1 VSIDLV
7 ALEMAVDMVF
17 QWQTFMWI
25 AIGVA
30 MGVAGGALP
39 GLTAATSMA
48 LFLPLAFKMPTAYA
62 LGLLI
67 GIYKGAVFGGSISAI
82 SFATPGTPEAAATVY
97 DGYKLMLQGKG
108 RKAILMALY
117 ASVTADFMSDLV
129 LIVVAPLL
137 AVVALAFGPS
147 EKVWLMILA
156 IALLSSLSG
165 SHLAKG
171 LLSAGIGFL
180 CATMGTDPVGMVQRF
195 TFGFWQL
202 QDGVHLIPLVVGL
215 FAMGRMLEEAMHHF
229 KMKEKTEGLKERI
242 QEIFSKRSE
251 GLTWKE
257 YKSCW
262 KEMSIGFGL
271 GSFVGALPGLG
282 STVGAFLSYS
292 VAKQFQPHK
301 KIGTGKL
308 EGIAAAESG
317 NNATVGPT
325 LIPLLAFGIPGSSS
339 AALLGGALTLHGFD
353 PNPRMFELYPH
364 AVYALFIILLIAN
377 FFNLGIGRVFAM
389 LFAKLALLPRS
400 LLIPLV
406 MLMAVLGS
414 YAYQGNTTDVWV
426 MLVFGL
432 VGFFFR
438 IWNIPE
444 APLIVTFMVAPL
456 LEQELRRGLIIQQ
469 GSWFNALF
477 HSNLAIAL
485 AVSAVALTAL
495 CIRYNVMEKIAAAA
509 DLEAQEQA
517 ATKGEKSLAAKS
529 LAE

>member
-1 VSIDLV
+1 MEINIEGLDR
-7 ALEMAVDMVF
+7 AIDMVF
-17 QWQTFMWI
+17 HWKTFMWL

-48 LFLPLAFKMPTAYA
+48 LFLPLAFKMPTAEA

-97 DGYKLMLQGKG
+97 DGYKLTLQGKG

-117 ASVTADFMSDLV
+117 ASVTADLMSDVV

-137 AVVALAFGPS
+137 AIVALAFGPS

-156 IALLSSLSG
+156 IALLSALSG

-171 LLSAGIGFL
+171 LLSAGVGFL
-180 CATMGTDPVGMVQRF
+180 CATIGTDPVGMVQRF

-215 FAMGRMLEEAMHHF
+215 FAMGRMLEEALLMF
-229 KMKEKTEGLKERI
+229 RRSETTEGVRERI
-242 QEIFSKRSE
+242 QEIFNKKSE
-251 GLTWKE
+251 GLSWKE
-257 YKSCW
+257 FKSCW
-262 KEMSIGFGL
+262 KEIGIGFGI

-308 EGIAAAESG
+308 EGIAAAEAG

-325 LIPLLAFGIPGSSS
+325 LIPLLAFGIPGSTS
-339 AALLGGALTLHGFD
+339 AALLGGMLTLHGFD

-364 AVYALFIILLIAN
+364 AVYALFIILIIGN
-377 FFNLGIGRVFAM
+377 FFNLAIGRFFAIV
-389 LFAKLALLPRS
+389 FAKLALLPRS
-400 LLIPLV
+400 ILIPLV

-426 MLVFGL
+426 MLVFGF

-438 IWNIPE
+438 LWNIPE
-444 APLIVTFMVAPL
+444 APLIVTFLVAPL
-456 LEQELRRGLIIQQ
+456 MESELRRGLIINR
-469 GSWFNALF
+469 GDWFDTLF
-477 HSNLAIAL
+477 HSNLAISLAIAAL
-485 AVSAVALTAL
+485 ILTAL
-495 CIRYNVMEKIAAAA
+495 CVKFNVMEKITDAGER
-509 DLEAQEQA
+509 EAFEQA
-517 ATKGEKSLAAKS
+517 KMDQDK
-529 LAE
+529 